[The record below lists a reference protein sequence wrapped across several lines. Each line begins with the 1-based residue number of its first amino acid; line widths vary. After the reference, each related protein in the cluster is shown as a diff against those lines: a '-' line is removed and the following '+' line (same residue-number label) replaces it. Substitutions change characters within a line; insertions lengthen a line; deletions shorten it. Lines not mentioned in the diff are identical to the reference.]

1 MNKNINSK
9 KKTIFTAVF
18 ILTSL
23 IIASNVTFGAEIPEN
38 SIQTLI
44 FSQSFSIPEIDQFN
58 DYSEINVKEANSDN
72 IIQGMPLLPVFTKTF
87 ELPWGSKIIKVE
99 FKQSEIESLAI
110 SKKIEPIP
118 IFELAGSQTI
128 SMKKTTENMFYQGEE
143 VYPQEWGN
151 IQTGAGINNNGD
163 HVLYLT
169 LFVNPVRYSSL
180 ENTIYFITNF
190 ESTIEYKQTKTIDF
204 KSNKYDLLII
214 TPEIFS
220 DNLTKL
226 AKHKENYGVKT
237 NIKSLEDIYMNYPGR
252 DKPEQIKYF
261 VKYALEEWGIKYVLL
276 VGDLKNCPIRQTDA
290 YPWTEFHGSG
300 ILTDLYYSDIYDANY
315 SFGSWDTNNNGI
327 YGEVNFSQS
336 LYGMMEPIDEVDLYP
351 DLHIGRIACRNL
363 NELDIVINK
372 IISYEKNTYEKNWFK
387 KIVLAGGDTFPPAK
401 FSLPFVYEGEITNE
415 QVAQELPGFKH
426 IKLWASKHNLRAWTF
441 NRAINKGAG
450 FVSYAG
456 HGFEHGWGTYRSNA
470 LRDRLNFNDP
480 MYYISYV
487 QFLKNKDM
495 LPIIFWDACLTAKL
509 DFNIKDLASY
519 YKVLRTF
526 IKLSGIEPDQTNYIT
541 CFAWSFLI
549 EEDGGAIGTIGAT
562 RPAYS
567 YVDRKGV
574 HAGAG
579 YLDWMFFKNYEDGIF
594 FGDMFSRAQVSY
606 MNDIGRDF
614 FTIEEYIILGDPS
627 LKIGGYP

>member
-9 KKTIFTAVF
+9 KKTIFIAVF
-18 ILTSL
+18 VLTSL
-23 IIASNVTFGAEIPEN
+23 IIASNVTFAAEIPEH

-44 FSQSFSIPEIDQFN
+44 CSQSFSIPKIDQVN
-58 DYSEINVKEANSDN
+58 DYSEINVKEANSDTT
-72 IIQGMPLLPVFTKTF
+72 IQGMPLLPVFTKTF
-87 ELPWGSKIIKVE
+87 ELPWGSKIVKVE
-99 FKQSEIESLAI
+99 FKQSDIESLPI

-128 SMKKTTENMFYQGEE
+128 SMKKTTENMFYQGEK
-143 VYPQEWGN
+143 VYPSEWYN
-151 IQTGAGINNNGD
+151 IQTGAGINKNGQ

-180 ENTIYFITNF
+180 ENTIHYITDF
-190 ESTIEYKQTKTIDF
+190 EATIEYKQTKTIDF
-204 KSNKYDLLII
+204 NSNKYDLLII
-214 TPEIFS
+214 APEIFL

-226 AKHKENYGVKT
+226 VIHKENYGVKT
-237 NIKSLEDIYMNYPGR
+237 NITSLEDIYMNYPGR
-252 DKPEQIKYF
+252 DEPEQIKYF

-276 VGDLKNCPIRQTDA
+276 VGDLKNFPIRQTDA

-300 ILTDLYYSDIYDANY
+300 ILTDLYYSDIYDSNY
-315 SFGSWDTNNNGI
+315 IFGSWDTNNNGI
-327 YGEVNFSQS
+327 YGEVNFSRS
-336 LYGMMEPIDEVDLYP
+336 LYGDVEPIDEVDLYP
-351 DLHIGRIACRNL
+351 DLHIGRLACRNL
-363 NELDIVINK
+363 KELDIVVNK
-372 IISYEKNTYEKNWFK
+372 IISYEKNTYGQNWFK

-401 FSLPFVYEGEITNE
+401 LSLPFVYEGEITNE
-415 QVAQELPGFKH
+415 QVAQELPEFKH
-426 IKLWASKHNLRAWTF
+426 IKLWASKHKLRAWTF

-456 HGFEHGWGTYRSNA
+456 HGFEHGWGTYRPNA
-470 LRDRLNFNDP
+470 LRGTLNFNDP
-480 MYYISYV
+480 MYYVSYV
-487 QFLKNKDM
+487 KFLKNKEM

-519 YKVLRTF
+519 YKPLRNF
-526 IKLSGIEPDQTNYIT
+526 IKLSGVEPDPTNYIT

-549 EEDGGAIGTIGAT
+549 KDDGGAIGTIGAT

-567 YVDRKGV
+567 HVDREGV

-579 YLDWMFFKNYEDGIF
+579 YLDWMFFKNYEDGIC
-594 FGDMFSRAQVSY
+594 FGDMFSKAQVNY
-606 MNDIGRDF
+606 MNDIGRDY

-627 LKIGGYP
+627 LKLGGYP